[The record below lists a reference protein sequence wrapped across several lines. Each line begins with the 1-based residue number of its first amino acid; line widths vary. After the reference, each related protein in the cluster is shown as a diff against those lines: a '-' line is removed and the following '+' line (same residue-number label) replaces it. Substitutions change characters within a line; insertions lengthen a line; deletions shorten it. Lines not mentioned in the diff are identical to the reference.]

1 MNERGPGE
9 RGGCGERAHSDTWLG
24 ARHQRWTGRSVQGRL
39 GTGDLGSQMDR
50 CGDSAQARAL
60 SQAWPHSPA
69 LIPAGSWVAAEAAGG
84 SPWGLEGGP
93 GTVDPSPRAPGGERG
108 CRI

>member
-1 MNERGPGE
+1 MVGSQIPEM
-9 RGGCGERAHSDTWLG
+9 DWK
-24 ARHQRWTGRSVQGRL
+24 SVQERL
-39 GTGDLGSQMDR
+39 GTGDLGTQRDR

-60 SQAWPHSPA
+60 RQAWPHSPA

-93 GTVDPSPRAPGGERG
+93 GTVDQSPGAPGGERG